1 MQQVE
6 AFKKKIIEAR
16 QKEIEL
22 EKKSKII
29 EEIEE
34 RSKNEERRRQI
45 EHDVKNLIAHGE
57 VHQLQTHLQNA
68 MQNDTLMSAKCNN
81 LEKMVKNYLEIKG
94 KEKNLGKIERTT
106 AN

>member
-6 AFKKKIIEAR
+6 AFKRKIIEAR

-34 RSKNEERRRQI
+34 KSRNEERKQRI
-45 EHDVKNLIAHGE
+45 ERDVKDMIAHGE

-68 MQNDTLMSAKCNN
+68 MQNASLMSAKCNN
-81 LEKMVKNYLEIKG
+81 LEKSVKNYFKIKM
-94 KEKNLGKIERTT
+94 KQKI
-106 AN
+106 